1 MVGLMS
7 RRKKPRVHANYKTK
21 YRVTNWHEYDQAL
34 ARRGS
39 LTLWSSE
46 DAIRQW
52 EPAHEGHRGG
62 QLRYSD
68 LAIETALTLRLV
80 FRLPLRQTEGFVRS
94 VFELM
99 GLELSAPDHTTLSR
113 RNQTLSARLPE
124 IAGKGNKSLIV
135 DSTGLAI
142 VDAGKW
148 QRSKHGTKSRRQW
161 RKLHIAVDGEGKIIS
176 SKLTGRQVDDA
187 SVVPALLRDA
197 GNLATF
203 IGDGAYDDGRVYDAL
218 SQHQRRAVRV
228 VIPPRKT
235 AVSSRTRSGG
245 AGRRNKN
252 IRWRQ
257 RVGKRQWQKEA
268 GYHQQARAENTFYRY
283 KTILGGALR
292 ARLFAS
298 QQRESQLACGILNR
312 MAQLGM
318 SMSEKIL

>member
-1 MVGLMS
+1 M
-7 RRKKPRVHANYKTK
+7 
-21 YRVTNWHEYDQAL
+21 WI
-34 ARRGS
+34 
-39 LTLWSSE
+39 SE
-46 DAIRQW
+46 KAIREW

-80 FRLPLRQTEGFVRS
+80 FRLPLRQTEGFIRS
-94 VFELM
+94 LFALM
-99 GLELSAPDHTTLSR
+99 ELELSAPDHTTLSR
-113 RNQTLSARLPE
+113 RNRTLSVRLPE
-124 IAGKGNKSLIV
+124 RARKGNKALIV

-148 QRSKHGTKSRRQW
+148 QRSKHGTKARRQW

-187 SVVPALLRDA
+187 SVVPALLKDA
-197 GNLATF
+197 GNLTTF
-203 IGDGAYDDGRVYDAL
+203 IGDGAYDDGRVYDVL
-218 SQHQRRAVRV
+218 DQHQRRAVKV

-235 AVSSRTRSGG
+235 AVPSRIRSGG

-252 IRWRQ
+252 IRWRR

-292 ARLFAS
+292 ARLLGS
-298 QQRESQLACGILNR
+298 QERESRLACGILNR
-312 MAQLGM
+312 MRAYGASQRSARHGTALGM
-318 SMSEKIL
+318 PVSEKIP